1 MFSSKKFKLI
11 LISKHHIQDYLVIQK
26 IKKRYGINKI
36 SREDITQ
43 QLKQYKTSWG
53 RLNYVEL
60 LQNSN
65 IKPVGVWPEG
75 KLPNINNDT
84 ASTLLAKLEEKW
96 LGLDR

>member
-1 MFSSKKFKLI
+1 MFVLSKNLLLAQIICFILVVLMIPYYRIISYVQKFI
-11 LISKHHIQDYLVIQK
+11 YLK
-26 IKKRYGINKI
+26 
-36 SREDITQ
+36 
-43 QLKQYKTSWG
+43 
-53 RLNYVEL
+53 
-60 LQNSN
+60 NSN